1 MNCINDT
8 KVFLTDDQQEVIEEL
23 KSRTRSCL
31 GEDLFKHSTGTLD
44 HAIEIAS
51 IHLKNNIKKYS
62 ASGSDTGGS
71 DTYSINKLMFSLCCA
86 AFLHDYG
93 KIFKYSELVKIASEK
108 NLGLSDFEIS
118 CKPIIHSYVCPYLLE
133 RDFGITDVLIHN
145 AVRSHTI
152 GSLNMNIIDRILYIS
167 DKIERSRDYEGIEDL
182 RKLCLKDLDLGLL
195 EVYKSNIMYVLGK
208 NSLLHPDTGSIWNY
222 ICGGFKNVS

>member
-1 MNCINDT
+1 MNCINNT
-8 KVFLTDDQQEVIEEL
+8 KVFLTGDQQEAIEDL
-23 KSRTRSCL
+23 KNKTRSRL
-31 GEDLFKHSTGTLD
+31 GEDLFKHLTGTLD
-44 HAIEIAS
+44 LAIEIAS
-51 IHLKNNIKKYS
+51 IHLKNNIKKYPTGC
-62 ASGSDTGGS
+62 SGTDSL
-71 DTYSINKLMFSLCCA
+71 NKMMYNLCTA
-86 AFLHDYG
+86 AILHDYG

-108 NLGLSDFEIS
+108 DLGLSDFEMS
-118 CKPIIHSYVCPYLLE
+118 CKPIIHSYVCPFLLQ
-133 RDFGITDVLIHN
+133 RDLRITDTLIHN

-167 DKIERSRDYEGIEDL
+167 DKIERSRDYEGIENL

-195 EVYKSNIMYVLGK
+195 EVYKSNIIYVLGK